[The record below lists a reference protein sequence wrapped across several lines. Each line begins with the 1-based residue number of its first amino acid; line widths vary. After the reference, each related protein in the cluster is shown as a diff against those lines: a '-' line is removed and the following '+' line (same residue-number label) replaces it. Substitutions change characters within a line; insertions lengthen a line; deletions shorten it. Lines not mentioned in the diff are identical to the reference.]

1 MYILKALAA
10 RDEEPRHG
18 PKPDAASKFQ
28 TEPSASI
35 VARFG
40 SSSEPA
46 VSAIGSEVGMAA
58 DQLQDRL
65 GPTGIGHLCPTCT
78 QWLRRVL
85 GQQGSS
91 TNDAPGSCCANRP
104 AGTD

>member
-1 MYILKALAA
+1 
-10 RDEEPRHG
+10 
-18 PKPDAASKFQ
+18 
-28 TEPSASI
+28 
-35 VARFG
+35 
-40 SSSEPA
+40 
-46 VSAIGSEVGMAA
+46 MAA

-65 GPTGIGHLCPTCT
+65 GPTGIGQLCPTCT

-104 AGTD
+104 AGTDDVGSPAEAAQSDPSNTCPTASKARMQHYDPCRRQGAGEYPAQHVR